1 MILSEI
7 LRREKIGLYQEAR
20 GMKEVERKKPGK
32 EANEKLSRP
41 AGNSVLLLAELL
53 LLLLLLMP
61 LLFGEV
67 AIDGEQPLIEF
78 AFESGLIDP
87 GPDDDDDED
96 EYGSSNIE
104 MV

>member
-1 MILSEI
+1 
-7 LRREKIGLYQEAR
+7 
-20 GMKEVERKKPGK
+20 
-32 EANEKLSRP
+32 
-41 AGNSVLLLAELL
+41 
-53 LLLLLLMP
+53 MP

-104 MV
+104 MVWLPLAVGCGGVIATIDDGGDAEPIDEEPTEPGPELPTDDTDR